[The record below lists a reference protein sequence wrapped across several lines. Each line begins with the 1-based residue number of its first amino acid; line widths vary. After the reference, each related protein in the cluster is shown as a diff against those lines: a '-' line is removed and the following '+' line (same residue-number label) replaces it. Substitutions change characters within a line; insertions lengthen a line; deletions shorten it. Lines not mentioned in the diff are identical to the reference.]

1 MFQGNEIWHGD
12 SRKLAP
18 KVPNDINAIITD
30 PPYGMDFKSNNTKT
44 AKNDK
49 HAQKI
54 AGDGDMDEAIAL
66 FNEVVVKT
74 LVPKCTDEA
83 EMYVFTAWHI
93 LDVWIPLVK
102 AIPEFELK
110 MMLIWQKGYPGLGD
124 LEGNWGCGYEP
135 ILYLK
140 KGRRPLPYRRQGI
153 LAFDKIASGQN
164 IHPCLPPEEL
174 VLTDQGYRPISKVSV
189 GDSVYSHDGKFHPV
203 IDTTEHPCKGKVV
216 EVVVEKTSQ
225 TTRTTGNHPW
235 LIYRPIKKVNAIVGA
250 TIGWLNA
257 DEVVAGDYTMTPR
270 MEVDEAECE
279 FTVDQAWAAG
289 LWLAE
294 GSFLT
299 SGHGTNRYLQYALHK
314 KETAYVDRLQR
325 TFPDVNVRSY
335 SKPESNGVQV
345 VAFESRMAEKFYAM
359 FGKGSH
365 NKTISLEVLN
375 WPIEHRQALLDGYLD
390 GDGWRM
396 TNTKYPHVTRVK
408 TVSDDLATFITLLA
422 EGLGKHVASFRA
434 KPPKVPAVIA
444 GREIRGDGHW
454 ALEIRDPI
462 ERLAKPMDVVHEGI
476 TYTLRRV
483 KSAVHVDYEGPVINL
498 TVEDAHTFQTCAGMT
513 HNTEKPVPLL
523 EQLIEMSYDPGD
535 FVVDPF
541 AGSGSTIKAAQN
553 LDRNA
558 LGIERDPEFHRGA
571 SERLTVMGF
580 EF

>member
-12 SRKLAP
+12 SRKLAS

-66 FNEVVVKT
+66 FNEVVVET

-164 IHPCLPPEEL
+164 
-174 VLTDQGYRPISKVSV
+174 
-189 GDSVYSHDGKFHPV
+189 FHP
-203 IDTTEHPCKGKVV
+203 
-216 EVVVEKTSQ
+216 
-225 TTRTTGNHPW
+225 
-235 LIYRPIKKVNAIVGA
+235 
-250 TIGWLNA
+250 
-257 DEVVAGDYTMTPR
+257 M
-270 MEVDEAECE
+270 
-279 FTVDQAWAAG
+279 
-289 LWLAE
+289 
-294 GSFLT
+294 
-299 SGHGTNRYLQYALHK
+299 
-314 KETAYVDRLQR
+314 
-325 TFPDVNVRSY
+325 
-335 SKPESNGVQV
+335 
-345 VAFESRMAEKFYAM
+345 
-359 FGKGSH
+359 
-365 NKTISLEVLN
+365 
-375 WPIEHRQALLDGYLD
+375 
-390 GDGWRM
+390 
-396 TNTKYPHVTRVK
+396 
-408 TVSDDLATFITLLA
+408 
-422 EGLGKHVASFRA
+422 
-434 KPPKVPAVIA
+434 
-444 GREIRGDGHW
+444 
-454 ALEIRDPI
+454 
-462 ERLAKPMDVVHEGI
+462 
-476 TYTLRRV
+476 
-483 KSAVHVDYEGPVINL
+483 
-498 TVEDAHTFQTCAGMT
+498 
-513 HNTEKPVPLL
+513 EKPVPLL
-523 EQLIEMSYDPGD
+523 EQLIEMSTDPGD

-558 LGIERDPEFHRGA
+558 LGIERDQEFHRGA